1 MEYAHIPVMPRE
13 LVHFIESSVFGGTGV
28 LVDCTAGEG
37 GHSELFLKTFP
48 DLRVIAF
55 DRDRDIL
62 AIARKRLEHYG
73 SRVDLHCDNF
83 SRVPQHLESM
93 NGTINFILYDFGIS
107 SYHYERSGRGFAFA
121 KDEGLDMRL
130 DGGSESAAD
139 IVNCG
144 DEKRLADIIYRYGEE
159 RWSRRIAA
167 AIVRASREAPVVTTG
182 QLAEIVLRAIPRR
195 FHVRNIHPATRVFQA
210 LRIAAND
217 ELGAIDASLAS
228 FHRLLAPGGRAMAI
242 SFHSLEDRIVKERF
256 RRLARGCLCGEEMRD
271 CRCAG
276 EPIVKLLT
284 KKPLRPEVDE
294 IEGNARARSARLR
307 ACEKI

>member
-13 LVHFIESSVFGGTGV
+13 LVHFIESSVYGGTGV

-37 GHSELFLKTFP
+37 GHSELFLRTFP
-48 DLRVIAF
+48 GLRVIAF

-62 AIARKRLEHYG
+62 ALARGRLERYG

-107 SYHYERSGRGFAFA
+107 SFHYERSGRGFAFA
-121 KDEGLDMRL
+121 RDEKLDMRL
-130 DGGSESAAD
+130 DEGSESAAD
-139 IVNCG
+139 IVNSG
-144 DEKRLADIIYRYGEE
+144 DEKRLADIIYRYGED
-159 RWSRRIAA
+159 RWARRIAA
-167 AIVRASREAPVVTTG
+167 SIVRAAREAPVETTG

-217 ELGAIDASLAS
+217 ELGAIETSLS
-228 FHRLLAPGGRAMAI
+228 TFHRLLAPGGRAMAI
-242 SFHSLEDRIVKERF
+242 SFHSLEDRIVKDRF

-271 CRCAG
+271 CRCDG
-276 EPIVKLLT
+276 DPIVKLLT

-294 IEGNARARSARLR
+294 IEQNARARSARLR
-307 ACEKI
+307 VCEKI